1 MKTKIEI
8 KSILG
13 NVLFEFEKENNTV
26 KDTIEE
32 AIKQC
37 ANLSSANL
45 YSANL
50 YSANLSSANL
60 SSANLEGANLE
71 GANLS
76 SNNTVKDTI
85 EEAIKQCANLSS
97 ANLLWADLEGA
108 NLGGANLLWAN
119 LYRADLSGANLEGAN
134 LGGARIPIFCKWPH
148 SIVDGKIKIGCKVK
162 SIEEWETFFN
172 SAEVYA
178 TERNTQD
185 FKQIRAVFES
195 YKAYLNVLNS

>member
-1 MKTKIEI
+1 LY
-8 KSILG
+8 S
-13 NVLFEFEKENNTV
+13 
-26 KDTIEE
+26 
-32 AIKQC
+32 

-50 YSANLSSANL
+50 EGANLGGAYLGGANLYSANLSSANL
-60 SSANLEGANLE
+60 YSANLE

-76 SNNTVKDTI
+76 S
-85 EEAIKQCANLSS
+85 
-97 ANLLWADLEGA
+97 
-108 NLGGANLLWAN
+108 
-119 LYRADLSGANLEGAN
+119 AN
-134 LGGARIPIFCKWPH
+134 LGGARIPIFCKWAH